1 MLMSRVCEKY
11 RYFKRNKD
19 RDYFEFSIEDISKPH
34 DKIKPEDEISDVHR
48 GNDINHIKDK
58 LLSSLVDEGLVEV
71 ISDEMYRLTEEG
83 KKYCVRS

>member
-1 MLMSRVCEKY
+1 MTIL
-11 RYFKRNKD
+11 
-19 RDYFEFSIEDISKPH
+19 
-34 DKIKPEDEISDVHR
+34 KPEDERSDVHR

-83 KKYCVRS
+83 KNIVWEVRFIYWKSVNPSEERGNLAISTGIV

>member
-1 MLMSRVCEKY
+1 MRSINTSRKTKIETILSLAY
-11 RYFKRNKD
+11 RIYQSRMT
-19 RDYFEFSIEDISKPH
+19 IL
-34 DKIKPEDEISDVHR
+34 KPEDERSDVHR

-83 KKYCVRS
+83 KNIV